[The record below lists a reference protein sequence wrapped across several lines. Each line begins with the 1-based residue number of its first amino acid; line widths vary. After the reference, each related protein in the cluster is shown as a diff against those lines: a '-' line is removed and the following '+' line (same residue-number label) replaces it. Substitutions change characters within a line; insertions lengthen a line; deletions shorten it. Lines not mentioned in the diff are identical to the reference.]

1 MSHVCFAI
9 WFQIWMEIVVRV
21 SRLTCVRGLVLE
33 RFSGRFLRRW
43 ATRERQAT
51 WQYDAWHRLFQQNK
65 TKKKGKGTKRGGK
78 KNRWLGHHLVN
89 KGQTGQTI
97 VGAGAMGKNPAV
109 LTIAF
114 HLLAAWP
121 AGPLKRNKK
130 CITSVICIHT
140 LPSFLFSCSFPSRF
154 SFFVVH
160 ISRLSAIF
168 VQRQSF
174 IDVRHASAPRWI
186 KRNATKMKLC
196 GIGVEGRSEQE
207 KTMRRYLKDA
217 VVDVKSYWH
226 VLHLVLIAESC
237 LHVKGF
243 PFSLGLF
250 LRGQGY
256 SPFFYVILY
265 KMLLDPL
272 LFPA

>member
-1 MSHVCFAI
+1 MDKALRTKGKEVRWAMFVLLFDFKYEWKSWCACPG
-9 WFQIWMEIVVRV
+9 WRV
-21 SRLTCVRGLVLE
+21 SEVSFWNGFRAVSFDAGP
-33 RFSGRFLRRW
+33 
-43 ATRERQAT
+43 RENVKPLDSMT
-51 WQYDAWHRLFQQNK
+51 HGIGYFNK
-65 TKKKGKGTKRGGK
+65 TKQKKKGKGTKRGGK

-97 VGAGAMGKNPAV
+97 VGLGDGKKSSRFDDS
-109 LTIAF
+109 IS
-114 HLLAAWP
+114 P
-121 AGPLKRNKK
+121 AGRLGQLDPWKEIKNASPPWYVYTHCLLFYFHVLSPLA
-130 CITSVICIHT
+130 
-140 LPSFLFSCSFPSRF
+140 FF

-186 KRNATKMKLC
+186 KRNATQMKLC

-256 SPFFYVILY
+256 SPFFF
-265 KMLLDPL
+265 M
-272 LFPA
+272 

>member
-1 MSHVCFAI
+1 MDKALRTKGKEVRWAMFVLLFDFKYEWKSWCACPG
-9 WFQIWMEIVVRV
+9 WRV
-21 SRLTCVRGLVLE
+21 SEVSFWNGFRAVSFDAGP
-33 RFSGRFLRRW
+33 
-43 ATRERQAT
+43 RENVKPLDSMT
-51 WQYDAWHRLFQQNK
+51 HGIGYFNK
-65 TKKKGKGTKRGGK
+65 TKQKKKGKGTKRGGK

-114 HLLAAWP
+114 HLLDAWP

-140 LPSFLFSCSFPSRF
+140 LPSFLFSCSFPSRFF

-256 SPFFYVILY
+256 SPFFF
-265 KMLLDPL
+265 M
-272 LFPA
+272 

>member
-1 MSHVCFAI
+1 
-9 WFQIWMEIVVRV
+9 
-21 SRLTCVRGLVLE
+21 
-33 RFSGRFLRRW
+33 
-43 ATRERQAT
+43 
-51 WQYDAWHRLFQQNK
+51 
-65 TKKKGKGTKRGGK
+65 
-78 KNRWLGHHLVN
+78 
-89 KGQTGQTI
+89 
-97 VGAGAMGKNPAV
+97 MGKNPAV

-121 AGPLKRNKK
+121 AGPLKRNQK

-154 SFFVVH
+154 SFFFFRCTH
-160 ISRLSAIF
+160 I
-168 VQRQSF
+168 QT
-174 IDVRHASAPRWI
+174 VRHLCSASIFYRRPPRI
-186 KRNATKMKLC
+186 RTALNKEKCNQMKLC

-256 SPFFYVILY
+256 SPFFLCNSLQDVAGSSLVSSLNIVNKQSTTGHMFHVGRFFSSSSSSATSLTVWLR
-265 KMLLDPL
+265 LLRATLQTNPPCCTTGPDSLHWKTRTRNSGSSL
-272 LFPA
+272 LAK